1 MGSFE
6 KHLKQVGEY
15 GVVSEVHYP
24 LALVNG
30 LPGAKLDEVVVFETG
45 ERGQIFLLEK
55 EVAYVLLFSQNPP
68 RTGTRATRTDN
79 FLSIPVGHELLGTT
93 IDPLGNPLSFQKSHK
108 RPEKESGVDKPPSG
122 IGARSRIKTPLETG
136 VAVIDM
142 MIPLGH
148 GQKEL
153 IMGDRKTGKTSFVL
167 SALKNQA
174 EKGTI
179 AIYAAIGK
187 KKGDIKRVQEFVEKN
202 KIGSKTIIVAT
213 SSYDSPSLIYI
224 TPYAAMTI
232 AEYFRDMGEN
242 VLVVLDDLSSHG
254 YFYREVSLL
263 AKRFPGRDSYPGDI
277 FYTHARLLERAGNF
291 KHPKKGEVS
300 ITALPI
306 VEIVEG
312 DLTGY
317 ISTNIM
323 GITDG
328 HIFFDSNVF
337 NQGRRPAINI
347 PLSVTRVGRQTQQP
361 LLRSINSE
369 LYTFLASYEKIQ
381 NLSHFGAELPQSGK
395 DILEKGDM
403 IYNFLNQSVDEVVP
417 ASIQKV
423 ILGMVWLGFLGKDL
437 GKLYITDYRK
447 NLQKAYQNP
456 KNRKVI
462 EKAVSGQTLKEML
475 DNIQKTREQLITLCK
490 TEVL

>member
-1 MGSFE
+1 MNFE
-6 KHLKQVGEY
+6 KYLKQVGEY
-15 GVVSEVHYP
+15 GIVSESHYP

-30 LPGAKLDEVVVFETG
+30 LPGAKSNEVVIFETG
-45 ERGQIFLLEK
+45 ERGQVFLLEK
-55 EVAYVLLFSQNPP
+55 EIAYVLLFSQDPP
-68 RTGTRATRTDN
+68 KTGTRVTRTDS

-93 IDPLGNPLSFQKSHK
+93 IDPLGSPLSFQKAHK
-108 RPEKESGVDKPPSG
+108 RPEEESGVDKPPSG
-122 IGARSRIKTPLETG
+122 IGARARIKTPLETG

-142 MIPLGH
+142 MIPLGR

-167 SALKNQA
+167 SVLKNQA

-187 KKGDIKRVQEFVEKN
+187 KKGDIKRVQEFVKRNNIE
-202 KIGSKTIIVAT
+202 SKTIIVAT

-232 AEYFRDMGEN
+232 AEYFRDRGEN
-242 VLVVLDDLSSHG
+242 VLVVLDDLTSHG
-254 YFYREVSLL
+254 FFYREMSLL

-300 ITALPI
+300 ITCLPI

-347 PLSVTRVGRQTQQP
+347 PLSVTRVGRQTQTP
-361 LLRSINSE
+361 LVRDINRE
-369 LYTFLASYEKIQ
+369 LFTFLGSLEKMQ

-395 DILEKGDM
+395 DILEKGEM
-403 IYNFLNQSVDEVVP
+403 VYNFLNQSVDEVVP
-417 ASIQKV
+417 SNIQKV
-423 ILGMVWLGFLGKDL
+423 ILGMVLLGLLGKDL
-437 GKLYITDYRK
+437 GKLYIADYRR

-456 KNRKVI
+456 NNRKII
-462 EKAVSGQTLKEML
+462 EKAVAGQTLREML
-475 DNIQKTREQLITLCK
+475 DNIQKASAQLTSLCK
-490 TEVL
+490 TEAQ